1 MQTSQI
7 SPELKVPSFELF
19 PERSSYL
26 SSTRLFF
33 AFYKKLPSIK
43 YILQI
48 DISRFKLWFE
58 SQSEFRILSF
68 LSKEGYRW
76 SKKKM
81 SDDDY
86 LYMLDIE
93 IIVHL
98 SDDES
103 LTIAFAITEL
113 DIAQNIINYAKRFH
127 KKEED
132 NDHDIHLVVPAFGG
146 GIETA
151 KIKIAKPKLK
161 LEHNYN
167 DDLSVLHPIL
177 LKGLK
182 QRRKAGLLLFYGE
195 PGTGKS
201 TYIRHLIHCIRKKVI
216 FISPSMAANLDAPE
230 LTKFLIENSN
240 SVFVIEEAEDLIVS
254 REKEK
259 NSSISMLLNL
269 TDGLLGQSLG
279 IQFIA
284 TFNTNI
290 NNIDKAL
297 LRKGRLLGLYEFK
310 PLSLEKSKKLIMQ
323 TGQKDYTVHKAMTL
337 AEIYNIEMNE
347 FQYKPDKQT
356 IGFLNKSY

>member
-1 MQTSQI
+1 MQLTHNY
-7 SPELKVPSFELF
+7 PELKVPSFDLF
-19 PERSSYL
+19 PQRSSYL

-48 DISRFKLWFE
+48 DTSRFKRWFE
-58 SQSEFRILSF
+58 NQSEFRINSF
-68 LSKEGYRW
+68 LSKESYIW

-81 SDDDY
+81 SEDDCLY
-86 LYMLDIE
+86 LIDKE

-98 SDDES
+98 SDDDS
-103 LTIAFAITEL
+103 LTIAFASTEL
-113 DIAQNIINYAKRFH
+113 DTAQNIINHAKKFH
-127 KKEED
+127 KKD
-132 NDHDIHLVVPAFGG
+132 QDSDHDIHLVVPAYGG
-146 GIETA
+146 GIETT
-151 KIKIAKPKLK
+151 KIKITKPKLK
-161 LEHNYN
+161 LENNYN
-167 DDLSVLHPIL
+167 DDLSVLHPFI

-182 QRRKAGLLLFYGE
+182 QKHKSGLLLFYGE

-201 TYIRHLIHCIRKKVI
+201 TYIRYLIHCIRKKVI
-216 FISPSMAANLDAPE
+216 FVSPSMASNLDAPE

-269 TDGLLGQSLG
+269 TDGLLGQTLG

-290 NNIDKAL
+290 HNIDKAL
-297 LRKGRLLGLYEFK
+297 LRKGRLIGLYEFK
-310 PLSLEKSKKLIMQ
+310 PLTVEKSKLLILQ
-323 TGQKDYTVHKAMTL
+323 TKQKDYPVNKPMTL
-337 AEIYNIEMNE
+337 ADIYNIDLNE
-347 FQYKPDKQT
+347 FHYKSEKPV
-356 IGFLNKSY
+356 IGFLK